1 MFRHVRL
8 RMTLALGALAAVVLL
23 SPPDLAAQGGSI
35 TGRVTDSQTGNPV
48 SAAQVFIADLDQG
61 GLTRQ
66 NGSYLLLNVPT
77 GTHTVT
83 VQRIGYRVLTAEV
96 TVGAGETAAQNF
108 QITEEALSL
117 DEIIVTGTPGGTQ
130 RRAIG
135 NTVTTVDVSTIV
147 ENVAISNMQD
157 LLAGRTPGLQFARL
171 SGNVGTGAP
180 ITIRGVGSFSFTRN
194 QPLVYVDGVR
204 VNNDPE
210 AGPNLGNGDNVNVL
224 DDFNPNDI
232 ESIEI
237 IKGPAAASLYGTEAS
252 AGVIQ
257 IITKKGNE
265 GAPQFNFSIKQGAN
279 YLQDPQGRLGE
290 KFTCPTD
297 PGPGPTACQ
306 SEGDLVRYL
315 MYDEGT
321 RYIAE
326 GYFPWPTENLY
337 QNGLSQS
344 YNMDVR
350 GGTQNIRYF
359 LSTNY
364 EDEEGIV
371 WYNKDETFRIRGNIG
386 VVFSDKFSL
395 DVSTGFV
402 DGYTRFAAPTR
413 SDGGIW
419 QDLLWSN
426 GYYLDRVNSFDKP
439 GSNAR
444 LGGFQEHL
452 PSDVADVEATRDYTR
467 FTGSATLNFR
477 SGDFDFA
484 GITSSLTQ
492 RLVLGI
498 DKGWDTDR
506 QLFPLEAGPV
516 PENLTDF
523 KSSWASVYSETV
535 DGTMYYE
542 RPVQQNLSFDYSLTL
557 DTDVGDAW
565 GLNTSFGAQYYSDE
579 NDYFASNGTG
589 FASPLSTTIN
599 QLSPATVTTAYSLV
613 QNRSLGFYIQEE
625 VSLNDRLFLTGAM
638 RFDDN
643 SSFGTDAPA
652 QQYPKLSGTWVLS
665 EESFWNFDLVNSLRL
680 RGAWGQAGR
689 QPSATSGQNIYVAI
703 PGPGGASAIRPAS
716 PGNPAVEPEVS
727 TELEV
732 GFDLAMFDD
741 RISAEVTH
749 YWRKDENALL
759 SIPIPSSFGF
769 PGSVS
774 TNLGR
779 IDNWGWEAIVGTRI
793 VDNSTWS
800 FDLDL
805 AADYTNNKIMTL
817 GDYPG
822 TTRIALGLPYPNHN
836 EGDYVVSAQFDPL
849 GDRNNAF
856 GQAISG
862 MCDEGVSLA
871 PQGSDDPE
879 AWGRTEGGAIKPCG
893 DIPNQNLY
901 VGRAFFTH
909 TFSIAPRISLM
920 DNQLQIFAL
929 AEGKYGKLHT
939 DNGSQ
944 WGHIYNNSKNSRL
957 ENDPI
962 WTYSDK
968 VNPGGQFTRTKTYF
982 DADFWKL
989 REVGARFSFPQ
1000 AWVDGI
1006 GASRASLAVS
1016 ARNILSIWRKQT
1028 DIYGAALAD
1037 PEYGTSSLDGT
1048 SNYWETPPLTSLNL
1062 TMRVTF

>member
-1 MFRHVRL
+1 
-8 RMTLALGALAAVVLL
+8 
-23 SPPDLAAQGGSI
+23 
-35 TGRVTDSQTGNPV
+35 
-48 SAAQVFIADLDQG
+48 
-61 GLTRQ
+61 
-66 NGSYLLLNVPT
+66 
-77 GTHTVT
+77 
-83 VQRIGYRVLTAEV
+83 
-96 TVGAGETAAQNF
+96 
-108 QITEEALSL
+108 
-117 DEIIVTGTPGGTQ
+117 
-130 RRAIG
+130 
-135 NTVTTVDVSTIV
+135 
-147 ENVAISNMQD
+147 
-157 LLAGRTPGLQFARL
+157 
-171 SGNVGTGAP
+171 
-180 ITIRGVGSFSFTRN
+180 
-194 QPLVYVDGVR
+194 
-204 VNNDPE
+204 
-210 AGPNLGNGDNVNVL
+210 
-224 DDFNPNDI
+224 
-232 ESIEI
+232 
-237 IKGPAAASLYGTEAS
+237 
-252 AGVIQ
+252 
-257 IITKKGNE
+257 
-265 GAPQFNFSIKQGAN
+265 
-279 YLQDPQGRLGE
+279 
-290 KFTCPTD
+290 
-297 PGPGPTACQ
+297 
-306 SEGDLVRYL
+306 
-315 MYDEGT
+315 
-321 RYIAE
+321 
-326 GYFPWPTENLY
+326 
-337 QNGLSQS
+337 
-344 YNMDVR
+344 
-350 GGTQNIRYF
+350 
-359 LSTNY
+359 
-364 EDEEGIV
+364 
-371 WYNKDETFRIRGNIG
+371 
-386 VVFSDKFSL
+386 
-395 DVSTGFV
+395 
-402 DGYTRFAAPTR
+402 
-413 SDGGIW
+413 
-419 QDLLWSN
+419 
-426 GYYLDRVNSFDKP
+426 
-439 GSNAR
+439 
-444 LGGFQEHL
+444 
-452 PSDVADVEATRDYTR
+452 
-467 FTGSATLNFR
+467 
-477 SGDFDFA
+477 
-484 GITSSLTQ
+484 
-492 RLVLGI
+492 
-498 DKGWDTDR
+498 
-506 QLFPLEAGPV
+506 
-516 PENLTDF
+516 
-523 KSSWASVYSETV
+523 
-535 DGTMYYE
+535 MYYE

-565 GLNTSFGAQYYSDE
+565 GLNTSFGAQYYADE

-599 QLSPATVTTAYSLV
+599 QLSPATVTTSYSLV

-652 QQYPKLSGTWVLS
+652 QQYPKLAGTWVLS
-665 EESFWNFDLVNSLRL
+665 EESFWNFDVVNSLRL

-703 PGPGGASAIRPAS
+703 PGPGGAAAIRPAS

-856 GQAISG
+856 GQAISA

-871 PQGSDDPE
+871 PEGSDDPE

-901 VGRAFFTH
+901 VGRSFFTH
-909 TFSIAPRISLM
+909 TFSIAPRISLL

-944 WGHIYNNSKNSRL
+944 WGHVYNNSKNSRL

-1006 GASRASLAVS
+1006 GASRASVAFS

-1037 PEYGTSSLDGT
+1037 PEYGASSLSGT